1 MLVPL
6 TVGTTALQFW
16 GSANGAKSQSEDEND
31 LMEMFE
37 RSSWNPRRRLMRPLS
52 VVSRILLLA
61 IIVLGSVISLASVR
75 AQDAG
80 APATPLLADKQ
91 NEVTERYRRL
101 EELLLRLADVEA
113 EENPERAA
121 LLRRA
126 ARQSRDTFVLEKL
139 VAASDSL
146 KSEKFANAIE
156 NQGAAK
162 EGLDKLLTLLLSED
176 RPQRIRDEKKR
187 IANMIKELKVVERLQ
202 RSTRARTENGADLED
217 VGKEQEQI
225 SDRSEKVNDD
235 LKSEEEKDA
244 DSKEGESAESKS
256 GEKKSEESKPSDPKS
271 GEMKPSEGEPK
282 ESDSKEGEPKE
293 SSEPP
298 NGESKEA
305 ESKEAESKEAE
316 SKEAESK
323 EAESKQ
329 ADGKPSESKP
339 SDSKPSESESQP
351 EGEKSEPSPQGKQG
365 EQGQQSEQQ
374 KQQPQPKSPE
384 QEAQSQLEKAIKQMR
399 EAEKQLDEAKRNEA
413 VEEQKKAEE
422 NLRAAIDR
430 LEKILRQ
437 LREEEMQRELARLE
451 SRLRKMAQMQGKVLD
466 ETKALAAIP
475 EAQRDRQV
483 DLKSGNLAFEEKKI
497 VMEADRAMLLLREEG
512 TSVAFPEVM
521 AQIRGDMQRVAE
533 RLAATKIDLVTTG
546 IQDDILAALEEMI
559 SALQQ
564 AQRDLEKKK
573 QEEQQQGGQKS
584 GGEQGEQ
591 PLVEQIAELKLIRT
605 METRIKST
613 TERYA
618 DIINQEPSGTDDVIP
633 LLRDLSDRQSKLYRI
648 TRDLVLKRNQ

>member
-298 NGESKEA
+298 NG
-305 ESKEAESKEAE
+305 E

>member
-1 MLVPL
+1 
-6 TVGTTALQFW
+6 
-16 GSANGAKSQSEDEND
+16 
-31 LMEMFE
+31 MEMRG
-37 RSSWNPRRRLMRPLS
+37 RSTRN
-52 VVSRILLLA
+52 LLA
-61 IIVLGSVISLASVR
+61 RLALPSLALFVASVSLIVVLILGSCGPVV
-75 AQDAG
+75 AQDA
-80 APATPLLADKQ
+80 APEIPVLAVKQ
-91 NEVTERYRRL
+91 NEVMERYRRL

-113 EENPERAA
+113 DENPERAA

-139 VAASDSL
+139 IAASDSL
-146 KSEKFANAIE
+146 RSEKFASAIE
-156 NQGAAK
+156 SQGAAK
-162 EGLDKLLTLLLSED
+162 DGLDKLLTLLLSED

-187 IANMIKELKVVERLQ
+187 VANMIKELKVVERLQ
-202 RSTRARTENGADLED
+202 RSTRARTENGADLKD
-217 VGKEQEQI
+217 VGDEQEQI

-235 LKSEEEKDA
+235 LKNDENK
-244 DSKEGESAESKS
+244 SKENQDPKPA
-256 GEKKSEESKPSDPKS
+256 EESKPSESQSKPGESKPE
-271 GEMKPSEGEPK
+271 EMKPSEDKP
-282 ESDSKEGEPKE
+282 
-293 SSEPP
+293 SE
-298 NGESKEA
+298 
-305 ESKEAESKEAE
+305 
-316 SKEAESK
+316 
-323 EAESKQ
+323 
-329 ADGKPSESKP
+329 DKPSESKP
-339 SDSKPSESESQP
+339 SESKPSESKPSESKPSESKPSESKPSESESKP
-351 EGEKSEPSPQGKQG
+351 PGEQSESPQQG
-365 EQGQQSEQQ
+365 EQQQQQQ
-374 KQQPQPKSPE
+374 KPQSPE
-384 QEAQSQLEKAIKQMR
+384 EEAQQQLDQAIKQMR
-399 EAEKQLDEAKRNEA
+399 EAEKQLDESKRDEA

-466 ETKALAAIP
+466 DTKALSAVP
-475 EAQRDRQV
+475 ETQRDRQV
-483 DLKSGNLAFEEKKI
+483 DLKAGNLAFEEKKI

-521 AQIRGDMQRVAE
+521 SQIRSDMQRVAE
-533 RLAATKIDLVTTG
+533 RLAATKIDVVTIG
-546 IQDDILAALEEMI
+546 IQDDVLAALEEMI
-559 SALQQ
+559 GALQQ

-573 QEEQQQGGQKS
+573 QEEQQGNQKG

-618 DIINQEPSGTDDVIP
+618 EIVDQGPSGTEEVLP